1 MRITIEP
8 SAGGDQWEV
17 AQHKVVIEHPSDE
30 VGLNEAL
37 ELLTGALRAYGYFLN
52 ELVEADDDGFAS
64 DKN

>member
-30 VGLNEAL
+30 CGLVEVL
-37 ELLTGALRAYGYFLN
+37 ELLGYALRAWGFSVG
-52 ELVEADDDGFAS
+52 ELEERDES
-64 DKN
+64 